1 MVLIVRVPDGGATDV
16 VDEDEAT
23 VVNDF
28 VVVTTTEAVVDFEIV
43 ELGAKVLESD
53 GVIVEDALQ
62 NSY

>member
-1 MVLIVRVPDGGATDV
+1 VVLIVRVPDGGATDV